1 MSLNALQTPETPLKP
16 AHPALRL
23 PVLELPPLV
32 RDPEVEANRAANE
45 ALIHELTERT
55 QSVLNQGSG
64 KTQLLHLSRGML
76 LARDR
81 IALLLDQDS
90 PFLQLCTFAGY
101 NQKDCT
107 PSGSVVGGIG
117 LVR

>member
-1 MSLNALQTPETPLKP
+1 M
-16 AHPALRL
+16 
-23 PVLELPPLV
+23 LELPPLV
-32 RDPEVEANRAANE
+32 RDPEVEANRTANE
-45 ALIHELTERT
+45 ALIQELNERT